1 MSNSLWSHGL
11 QHSRLPCPLPTPGVC
26 SNSCPLSGDAIQPSH
41 PLSSPLLLCSIF
53 RSIRVFSTV
62 SSSHQVAKVLNHSST
77 LKIYGWWGEVN
88 WNTYYMKKKKDS
100 GSQCLRALWRS
111 FLNEWTDLELM
122 QKPRGGSPSWKPHSI
137 CSVWC
142 EVMYNT

>member
-11 QHSRLPCPLPTPGVC
+11 QHSRLPCPSPSPGIC
-26 SNSCPLSGDAIQPSH
+26 SCPLSQWCYLTISSSVVPS
-41 PLSSPLLLCSIF
+41 PT
-53 RSIRVFSTV
+53 VFNISQHQGLFHWV

-100 GSQCLRALWRS
+100 SSQCLRALWRS